1 MALKLEDVARSA
13 GVSRSTVSRVIND
26 AEGVKEE
33 TRQRILEV
41 IQKLNFQPNL
51 AARGLASGRANV
63 IGLVIPSF
71 STKIFTEPYF
81 LLLLQGVSKA
91 CNERGYSVMF
101 WLAEAEYEQ
110 RMIRQI
116 LHNGLVDGVIISSTR
131 LGDPVVS
138 SLHASRI
145 PMILI
150 GRHPTLEVNFVDVDN
165 VQAGAQATRH
175 LLSCGHTR
183 VAAITGP
190 QDTVVGADRFKGYQA
205 ALAEAGIP
213 FQADLVVE
221 GDFSEAGGYAAMQK
235 LLPARPQ
242 AVFSASDMTAVGA
255 MRALREAGLQVPG
268 DVALVGCDDIPDA
281 ARLTPALSTIRQ
293 PIEQMGALAVSTLVE
308 NLQNGSAPVRRQ
320 ILPTELVVR
329 ASTGA
334 AA

>member
-1 MALKLEDVARSA
+1 
-13 GVSRSTVSRVIND
+13 
-26 AEGVKEE
+26 
-33 TRQRILEV
+33 
-41 IQKLNFQPNL
+41 
-51 AARGLASGRANV
+51 
-63 IGLVIPSF
+63 
-71 STKIFTEPYF
+71 
-81 LLLLQGVSKA
+81 
-91 CNERGYSVMF
+91 
-101 WLAEAEYEQ
+101 
-110 RMIRQI
+110 
-116 LHNGLVDGVIISSTR
+116 
-131 LGDPVVS
+131 
-138 SLHASRI
+138 
-145 PMILI
+145 
-150 GRHPTLEVNFVDVDN
+150 
-165 VQAGAQATRH
+165 
-175 LLSCGHTR
+175 